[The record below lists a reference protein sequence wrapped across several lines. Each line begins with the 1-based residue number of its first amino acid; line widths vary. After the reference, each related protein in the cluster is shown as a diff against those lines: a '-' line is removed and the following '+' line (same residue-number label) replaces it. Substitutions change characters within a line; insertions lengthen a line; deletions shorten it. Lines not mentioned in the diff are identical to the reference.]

1 MDCSRTTGE
10 VIQFIGIVAFMV
22 AKTEQRGSNPQ
33 LSGWHSIP
41 ALLSQ
46 LQS

>member
-1 MDCSRTTGE
+1 MNCSRTTGE

-22 AKTEQRGSNPQ
+22 AKIEQKGSNPQ
-33 LSGWHSIP
+33 PTGWHSIP